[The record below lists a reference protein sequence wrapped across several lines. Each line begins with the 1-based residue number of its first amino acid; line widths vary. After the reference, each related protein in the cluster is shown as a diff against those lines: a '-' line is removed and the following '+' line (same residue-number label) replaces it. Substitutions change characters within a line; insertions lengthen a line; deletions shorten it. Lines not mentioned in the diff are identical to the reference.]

1 MEPPLSLV
9 SVVDSSQLQT
19 TEYQFLLSQLIKGLV
34 KRNKR
39 ALISGLILGIIGSRI
54 LYMAENDGN
63 LLVTSFCVLL
73 AMSTTLILQTVA
85 RKVFSKFN

>member
-1 MEPPLSLV
+1 MVGSY
-9 SVVDSSQLQT
+9 QLRT
-19 TEYQFLLSQLIKGLV
+19 TEYQFLLSQLIKGFL

-85 RKVFSKFN
+85 RKVFSKLN